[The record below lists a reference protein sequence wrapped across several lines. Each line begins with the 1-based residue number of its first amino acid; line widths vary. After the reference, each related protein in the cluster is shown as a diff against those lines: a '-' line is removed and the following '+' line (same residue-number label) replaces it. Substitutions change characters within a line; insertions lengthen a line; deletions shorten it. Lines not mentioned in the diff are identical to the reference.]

1 MNITNNKIA
10 KGGIAT
16 LAAGAMAL
24 TAAAPAAARD
34 RHDNDGISA
43 GEIIAGAVILGGI
56 AAVASAASKDRG
68 DYRYRTQGGGYYNDG
83 YYNNNRYGYR
93 GNPRSAVEQCV
104 NVARNEARRSGYRY
118 AQVTDIRDVD
128 DTRYGWR
135 VKGRIMVDGSY
146 RGGRYNNR
154 GYYDSYNRYNR
165 WNDRDSGSFT
175 CTIDRGRVRDIDFSG
190 IRGLR

>member
-128 DTRYGWR
+128 DKRYGWK
-135 VKGRIMVDGSY
+135 VKGKMVVDGSY
-146 RGGRYNNR
+146 RNTRYSR
-154 GYYDSYNRYNR
+154 YDRYDRRSR
-165 WNDRDSGSFT
+165 WNHHDRDHGKFT
-175 CTIDRGRVRDIDFSG
+175 CYVERGRVTGLDIDG